1 MNQFRIAADSSC
13 NLLTLNGADFVSVPL
28 TIRTETEEFRDDA
41 SLDVDAMVS
50 TLRSTRGRS
59 YSACPNV
66 ADWESAFGESGDV
79 IAFTI
84 TSSLSGSYNAACAAG
99 KNCTERNPARRIH
112 VVDTLSAGPEITLL
126 LEKALSEQSSGAG
139 FDEVC
144 ENLKAYQR
152 RTHLL
157 FALES
162 MHNLAQNGRIS
173 RLTATM
179 AGVLGIRAV
188 GQASAEGTLEMLGK
202 CRGGRKT
209 QHFMLCEMERLG
221 YRGGSVRIGH
231 CQNEVLAQDFCSEL
245 LHLFPQADIKSYPL
259 RGLCSYYAERGGIM
273 LGFEA

>member
-84 TSSLSGSYNAACAAG
+84 TSSLSGSYNAACVAG

-126 LEKALSEQSSGAG
+126 LEKTLSEQSSGAG

-179 AGVLGIRAV
+179 AGVLGIRAA

-202 CRGGRKT
+202 CRGARRT
-209 QHFMLCEMERLG
+209 LEFLLRTMERLG
-221 YRGGSVRIGH
+221 YRGGRVRIGH
-231 CQNEVLAQDFCSEL
+231 CQNEVLAQDLCSEL

-273 LGFEA
+273 LGFES